1 MRKILFPI
9 EKLAMVFFYFELLIE
24 LDKATYAACSLILMA
39 LSLIFEGA
47 RPYTPLL
54 LLIIF
59 LEMFGFAVA
68 QIVVVIAA
76 GVATALLKVYD
87 IHVPIKGP
95 YLMGHRYSTT
105 RVGDHNLQFSIFYPT
120 LTKTKPIEWIPS
132 KNYNKVL
139 YEIFYVDPKARRIP
153 YKIFNFIVSYIHKIF
168 MPVE

>member
-9 EKLAMVFFYFELLIE
+9 EKLAVVFFYFELLIE

-54 LLIIF
+54 LLTIF
-59 LEMFGFAVA
+59 LEIFGFAVA

-95 YLMGHRYSTT
+95 YLIGHRY
-105 RVGDHNLQFSIFYPT
+105 
-120 LTKTKPIEWIPS
+120 
-132 KNYNKVL
+132 
-139 YEIFYVDPKARRIP
+139 
-153 YKIFNFIVSYIHKIF
+153 
-168 MPVE
+168 